1 MNTCTCGGT
10 PFTDSKCKP
19 CLEELIQKGKSR
31 IVELQERISD
41 IECTL
46 DDSEYYLE
54 LWNKG
59 KHPEQMDV

>member
-19 CLEELIQKGKSR
+19 CLEALIQKGKAK

-41 IECTL
+41 IENDL
-46 DDSEYYLE
+46 DDAEYYSE
-54 LWNKG
+54 LWSEG
-59 KHPEQMDV
+59 KHPEQEDV

>member
-1 MNTCTCGGT
+1 MNTCTCGGR
-10 PFTDSKCKP
+10 PFTDLKCKP
-19 CLEELIQKGKSR
+19 CLETLIQKGKAK

-41 IECTL
+41 IENDL
-46 DDSEYYLE
+46 DDSAYYLE

>member
-1 MNTCTCGGT
+1 MNTCACGGT
-10 PFTDSKCKP
+10 PFTDSKCKL
-19 CLEELIQKGKSR
+19 CLEAYIQKGKAR

-41 IECTL
+41 IENIL
-46 DDSEYYLE
+46 DDSAYYLE